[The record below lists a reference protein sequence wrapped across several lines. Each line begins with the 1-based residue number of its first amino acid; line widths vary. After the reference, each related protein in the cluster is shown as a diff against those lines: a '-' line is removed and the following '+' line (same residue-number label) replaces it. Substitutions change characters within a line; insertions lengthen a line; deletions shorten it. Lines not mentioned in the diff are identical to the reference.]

1 MADIQRY
8 LNLITSEHQNKPKFT
23 AWLKATLSKIDDGT
37 TLANEFNTYFDID
50 TAFGNQ
56 LDILGD
62 IVGVKRRLSFQPT
75 DGTSPILDDDTYR
88 LVIQAKILQNQ
99 WDGTI
104 PQMYKLWNSIFP
116 GTRLII
122 QDNQDMSLNILIS
135 LFSRLQKDLTSN
147 GYILPKPQGV
157 KLNVVLQVGLSSN
170 DLIHVNDSI
179 SRTLR
184 SKTWVWGNFI
194 WGQINW

>member
-23 AWLKATLSKIDDGT
+23 AWLTAALSKIDDGAI
-37 TLANEFNTYFDID
+37 LANELNTHFDID
-50 TAFGNQ
+50 DAIGNQ

-62 IVGVKRRLSFQPT
+62 IVGVKRTLSFQPT

-88 LVIQAKILQNQ
+88 LVIQAKILRNR

-104 PQMYKLWNSIFP
+104 PQMYELWNSIFP
-116 GTRLII
+116 GTRLGI
-122 QDNQDMSLNILIS
+122 QDNQDMSADITIS
-135 LFSRLQKDLTSN
+135 LFSRLQKDLTTN
-147 GYILPKPQGV
+147 GYIIPKPQAV
-157 KLNVVLQVGLSSN
+157 KLNVILLVGLSSN
-170 DLIHVNDSI
+170 DIVRVSETI
-179 SRTLR
+179 SWQLR
-184 SKTWVWGNFI
+184 PKTWAWGNFI